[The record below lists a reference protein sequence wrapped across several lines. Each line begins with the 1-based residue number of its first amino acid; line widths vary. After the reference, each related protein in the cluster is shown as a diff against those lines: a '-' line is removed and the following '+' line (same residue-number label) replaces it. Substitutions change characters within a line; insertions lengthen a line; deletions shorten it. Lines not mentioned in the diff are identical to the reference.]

1 MERHVC
7 QEVARREVHAV
18 PHPRGHRT
26 KGLKAHIRVRGPAL
40 EAWPARRLGEP
51 RIGGRKPAT
60 GVGRA
65 GPLRGLFLVC
75 RWLFSV
81 HVLTRF
87 PSGELRPNFLQNC
100 EKIHLNRLHRY
111 PQMFGRIE
119 VRKLGRRTVA
129 WSSVGSHSP
138 VWRGDPEPGAPRAA
152 GRWRDRGPW

>member
-40 EAWPARRLGEP
+40 EAWPARRLRVP
-51 RIGGRKPAT
+51 RIGSRKPAT

-65 GPLRGLFLVC
+65 GPSEAPSWFVDGCFLSMSSHGSP
-75 RWLFSV
+75 LGSY
-81 HVLTRF
+81 VLISSRTVK
-87 PSGELRPNFLQNC
+87 
-100 EKIHLNRLHRY
+100 KICLNRLDRY

-129 WSSVGSHSP
+129 WSSAGSHSP